1 LIAFNQNNSKYN
13 RGGKQSM
20 NLYDFRRN
28 PRRASTCRRRDDRRK
43 INFPFGSPEWVRN
56 IENHYLALPKT
67 NRRHVNRRNEE
78 RRAPDR
84 RQQQLSERLRSEIK
98 YSPILLTQE
107 ERKLIED
114 LYNNDLK

>member
-1 LIAFNQNNSKYN
+1 
-13 RGGKQSM
+13 M

-28 PRRASTCRRRDDRRK
+28 PRRSSMTRRVDDRRK
-43 INFPFGSPEWVRN
+43 IPYPFGSPEWLKN
-56 IENHYLALPKT
+56 IKNHYLAWPT
-67 NRRHVNRRNEE
+67 SNRRDVSRRDNE

-84 RQQQLSERLRSEIK
+84 RQQELSEQVRSEKK

-114 LYNNDLK
+114 LYMSDLD